1 MRGCHE
7 ARPVTVAP
15 APEPGPS
22 FGSQS
27 WRFALLYRLR
37 RYRERARHADR
48 RDAQL
53 DRYARHL
60 ILPEVGGAG
69 QQKLLA
75 SRVLAVGAGG
85 LGAPVLLYL
94 AAAGVGTL
102 GVIDDDDVDVSN
114 LQRQVV
120 HSTDRIGRPK
130 AESAA
135 AAIRALDPAIGV
147 ETHNERLTEA
157 NAARLFRDYD
167 LILDGSDNFATR
179 YLVNDAA
186 IAAGRTLV
194 SGAVLRFDGQ
204 VSTFKP
210 HAGPEHPCYR
220 CLFPEPPPPGAV
232 PACSEAGILGAV
244 AGVVGTLMA
253 VEALKELIGIGDG
266 LSGRLLLYDALSASM
281 RTIRFK
287 RRAGC
292 PACGG

>member
-1 MRGCHE
+1 ML
-7 ARPVTVAP
+7 T
-15 APEPGPS
+15 
-22 FGSQS
+22 
-27 WRFALLYRLR
+27 
-37 RYRERARHADR
+37 
-48 RDAQL
+48 DAQL

-102 GVIDDDDVDVSN
+102 GIIDDDDVDVSN

-135 AAIRALDPAIGV
+135 AAIWALDPAIGV

-179 YLVNDAA
+179 YLVNKAA

-266 LSGRLLLYDALSASM
+266 LSGRLQLYDALNASM

>member
-1 MRGCHE
+1 ML
-7 ARPVTVAP
+7 T
-15 APEPGPS
+15 
-22 FGSQS
+22 
-27 WRFALLYRLR
+27 
-37 RYRERARHADR
+37 
-48 RDAQL
+48 DAQL

-135 AAIRALDPAIGV
+135 VAIRALDPAIGV

-266 LSGRLLLYDALSASM
+266 LSGRLMLYDALSASM

>member
-1 MRGCHE
+1 ML
-7 ARPVTVAP
+7 T
-15 APEPGPS
+15 
-22 FGSQS
+22 
-27 WRFALLYRLR
+27 
-37 RYRERARHADR
+37 
-48 RDAQL
+48 DAQL

-120 HSTDRIGRPK
+120 HSTERIGRPK

-135 AAIRALDPAIGV
+135 AAIRALDPAIRV
-147 ETHNERLTEA
+147 ETHNERLTAA

-186 IAAGRTLV
+186 IAARRTLV

-210 HAGPEHPCYR
+210 HAGPGHPCYR

-266 LSGRLLLYDALSASM
+266 LSGRLLLYDALSATM

>member
-1 MRGCHE
+1 ML
-7 ARPVTVAP
+7 T
-15 APEPGPS
+15 
-22 FGSQS
+22 
-27 WRFALLYRLR
+27 
-37 RYRERARHADR
+37 
-48 RDAQL
+48 DAQL

-85 LGAPVLLYL
+85 LGAPLLLYL

-114 LQRQVV
+114 LQRQVI
-120 HSTDRIGRPK
+120 HSSDRIGRPK
-130 AESAA
+130 VESAA
-135 AAIRALDPAIGV
+135 AGIHSLDPAIRV
-147 ETHNERLTEA
+147 ETHSERLTEA

-167 LILDGSDNFATR
+167 LILDGSDNFTTR

-186 IAAGRTLV
+186 AAAGRTLV
-194 SGAVLRFDGQ
+194 SVAVLRFDGQ

-253 VEALKELIGIGDG
+253 IEALKELIGIGEG
-266 LSGRLLLYDALSASM
+266 LSGRLLLYDALATST
-281 RTIRFK
+281 RIVHFK

-292 PACGG
+292 PTCGGR

>member
-1 MRGCHE
+1 ML
-7 ARPVTVAP
+7 T
-15 APEPGPS
+15 
-22 FGSQS
+22 
-27 WRFALLYRLR
+27 
-37 RYRERARHADR
+37 
-48 RDAQL
+48 DAQL

-85 LGAPVLLYL
+85 LGAPLLLYL

-114 LQRQVV
+114 LQRQVI
-120 HSTDRIGRPK
+120 HGNERIGRPK

-135 AAIRALDPAIGV
+135 AGIHALDPAIHV

-186 IAAGRTLV
+186 VTAGRTLV

-244 AGVVGTLMA
+244 AGAVGTLMA
-253 VEALKELIGIGDG
+253 VEALKELIGIGEG
-266 LSGRLLLYDALSASM
+266 LSGRLLLYDALTAST
-281 RTIRFK
+281 RIIRFK
-287 RRAGC
+287 RRPGC
-292 PACGG
+292 PTCGSSGG

>member
-1 MRGCHE
+1 ML
-7 ARPVTVAP
+7 T
-15 APEPGPS
+15 
-22 FGSQS
+22 
-27 WRFALLYRLR
+27 
-37 RYRERARHADR
+37 
-48 RDAQL
+48 DAQL

-85 LGAPVLLYL
+85 LGAPLLLYL

-114 LQRQVV
+114 LQRQVI
-120 HSTDRIGRPK
+120 HGNERIGRPK

-135 AAIRALDPAIGV
+135 AGIHALDPAIHV

-186 IAAGRTLV
+186 VAAGRTLV

-244 AGVVGTLMA
+244 AGAVGTLMA
-253 VEALKELIGIGDG
+253 VEALKELIGIGEG
-266 LSGRLLLYDALSASM
+266 LSGRLLLYDALTAST
-281 RTIRFK
+281 RIVRFK
-287 RRAGC
+287 RRPGC
-292 PACGG
+292 PTCGSSGG